1 MTLQFFKK
9 LGPERTLWAGVLLY
23 AIVFLVL
30 VFWKYSHFYYDNLD
44 LAIFNNVFYNTLHG
58 NWFAASIHP
67 PSYLGDHFSPLI
79 IFLLPLYALA
89 PRPETLLVFQTLII
103 AATALPVYYVARMLV
118 GADKKW
124 LACFIAQLWLV
135 NPSVHNMNFFEFEMT
150 PFAVFF
156 LFWMVCGY
164 LKENTYLFVGASLL
178 ALAAREDVAFILF
191 CMGLVAWIQKKKPFW
206 VWYPLVAASAY
217 TILSFL
223 IIQHFAPAGS
233 YKFLSYYGWLGGTS
247 VPSIAFSFIRHP
259 LLVLQHLLNIKN
271 IEFILG
277 ITFPFFFL
285 VIVRSAFWLVL
296 LPPVLQ
302 VMLSAQGGSALILNT
317 HYAGF
322 FLFGLFLL
330 FAQRMRM
337 LDAGKLPSR
346 MSAYIPTKNL
356 WYLLIVSASVYAAL
370 TYGSIVPALK
380 AWGYERQSDLKKTL
394 ISQVPS
400 AAPVAA
406 TFELLPALSSRQ
418 SIYSF
423 HYAII
428 GKNQFATYDYDL
440 PADTQFLAIDWQDI
454 LKAEM
459 HFKDHYNFGSFAA
472 GVPERLQK
480 ILNSFSILDAS
491 GSLMLMHRAPDS
503 RYTAPLTLI
512 DNTVARLNIT
522 DPVLNEAAPLD
533 GGTLLTWS
541 LPENDNNANHYYI
554 EIKTNYRTFL
564 IPFGY
569 GRTTPPTWGG
579 ATTLSM
585 PVYLDDDESEITVTL
600 YRWTKGFLKLG
611 DLKNLA
617 TESDAHVVSSKVI
630 TLARISP

>member
-1 MTLQFFKK
+1 MKLNFLKK
-9 LGPERTLWAGVLLY
+9 LGSEKTVWVAAALY
-23 AIVFLVL
+23 AVVFLIL
-30 VFWKYSHFYYDNLD
+30 VSWKYNHFYYDNLD

-79 IFLLPLYALA
+79 ILLLPFYAFA

-103 AATALPVYYVARMLV
+103 AAIALPVYHVARLLV

-124 LACFIAQLWLV
+124 LACFIALLWLV
-135 NPSVHNMNFFEFEMT
+135 NPSVHNMNFFEFELT

-156 LFWMVCGY
+156 LFWMVYGY
-164 LKENTYLFVGASLL
+164 LKENTYLFIGTSLL

-191 CMGLVAWIQKKKPFW
+191 CMGLIAWVQKKKPFW
-206 VWYPLVAASAY
+206 IYYPLIASIGYAM
-217 TILSFL
+217 LAFL
-223 IIQHFAPAGS
+223 IIQHFTPAGS
-233 YKFLSYYGWLGGTS
+233 YKFLIYYGWLGGTS
-247 VPSIAFSFIRHP
+247 VPGIAFSFMRHP
-259 LLVLQHLLNIKN
+259 LQVLTHLLDIKN

-285 VIVRSAFWLVL
+285 VIVRSAFWLLL
-296 LPPVLQ
+296 LPPALQ
-302 VMLSAQGGSALILNT
+302 IMLSAQGGSAMALNT

-330 FAQRMRM
+330 FAQRMRS
-337 LDAGKLPSR
+337 LGAGKLPNRLST
-346 MSAYIPTKNL
+346 YIPTKNL
-356 WYLLIVSASVYAAL
+356 WCLLIAGASVYAAL
-370 TYGSIVPALK
+370 TYGSIVPAIR
-380 AWGYERQSDLKKTL
+380 AWNDERQSDVKNTMV
-394 ISQVPS
+394 SQVP
-400 AAPVAA
+400 AGAPVAA

-428 GKNQFATYDYDL
+428 GKNQFATTDYDL

-454 LKAEM
+454 LKTEM
-459 HFKDHYNFGSFAA
+459 HFKDHYNFGPFAA
-472 GVPERLQK
+472 GASERLQK
-480 ILNSFSILDAS
+480 ILDSFSIIDAS
-491 GSLMLMHRAPDS
+491 GSLMLMHRAPNA

-512 DNTVARLNIT
+512 DRTIPQQDIA
-522 DPVLNEAAPLD
+522 DPVLNETSPLV

-541 LPENDNNANHYYI
+541 LPVNNDNANHYYL
-554 EIKTNYRTFL
+554 EIKTEYRTFL
-564 IPFGY
+564 MPFGY
-569 GRTTPPTWGG
+569 GRTTPATWED

-585 PVYLDDDESEITVTL
+585 PVYLDDDESEITIIL

-611 DLKNLA
+611 ELKNLA
-617 TESDAHVVSSKVI
+617 MESDAKVVNSKVI
-630 TLARISP
+630 SRDIP